1 MCEQAGSTYI
11 SLYVFFFFYT
21 GKPGPPVNVC
31 ISHYTPDSVTLQ
43 WDPPEYNGGSPV
55 KYVVEKKSWIDDGR
69 TWSDSAEETSQQ
81 SFTFDNL
88 SQSDEYQFRVCSV
101 NKIGRSESVI
111 NYIKEM
117 SKLNN

>member
-1 MCEQAGSTYI
+1 MDSGFSYWLF
-11 SLYVFFFFYT
+11 ST
-21 GKPGPPVNVC
+21 GKPGPPVNVR

-55 KYVVEKKSWIDDGR
+55 TKYVVERKHWGTCSSN
-69 TWSDSAEETSQQ
+69 TEETSQH

-88 SQSDEYQFRVCSV
+88 SQSDEYQFGVCAV

-111 NYIKEM
+111 TYIKKM
-117 SKLNN
+117 SE